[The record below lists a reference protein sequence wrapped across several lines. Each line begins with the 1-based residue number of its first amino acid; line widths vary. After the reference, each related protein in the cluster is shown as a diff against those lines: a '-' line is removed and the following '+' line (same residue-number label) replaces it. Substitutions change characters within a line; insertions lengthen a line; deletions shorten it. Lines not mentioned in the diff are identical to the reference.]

1 MKISLLRITPILPTI
16 ALRSATTW
24 SPTERTK
31 YPPLA
36 ATSPA
41 KVKSFRLF
49 FLAKVRILLLII
61 SLCTGSPPGEF
72 TETAS
77 ATAREVLIYESLLA
91 TLSVLNDIFI

>member
-1 MKISLLRITPILPTI
+1 MLPRM
-16 ALRSATTW
+16 AFRSETTW
-24 SPTERTK
+24 SPTDNTK

-49 FLAKVRILLLII
+49 FLAKVKILLLMI

-72 TETAS
+72 TETAR
-77 ATAREVLIYESLLA
+77 ATARVVLI
-91 TLSVLNDIFI
+91 